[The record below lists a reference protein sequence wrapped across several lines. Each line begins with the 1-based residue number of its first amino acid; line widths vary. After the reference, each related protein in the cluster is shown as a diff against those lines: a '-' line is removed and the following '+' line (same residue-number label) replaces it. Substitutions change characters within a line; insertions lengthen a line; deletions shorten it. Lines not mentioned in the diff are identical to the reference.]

1 MSAATLSRPAA
12 GKRVIRVVAAEI
24 RAPDGKYLI
33 TQRLPHAA
41 MPLLWEFPGGKV
53 EPGETDEAALAREI
67 REELDLDIDVGD
79 RTLSTVRDY
88 DSYRIDFHSF
98 AATVRAG
105 TPQRIGVWDFRWVT
119 PQEFAD
125 YRFPPVDQQTID
137 RLLGHDG

>member
-1 MSAATLSRPAA
+1 MPTVQTRPPAS
-12 GKRVIRVVAAEI
+12 KRIIRVVAAEI
-24 RAPDGKYLI
+24 RSADGLYLI

-53 EPGETDEAALAREI
+53 EPGETDEQALVREI
-67 REELDLDIDVGD
+67 REELDLEIDVNS

-98 AATVRAG
+98 SATVRSGIA
-105 TPQRIGVWDFRWVT
+105 QRIGVWDFRWVT
-119 PQEFAD
+119 PAEFAD
-125 YRFPPVDQQTID
+125 YTFPPVDQQTID